1 VVVIEMVMVVVV
13 KVDLVV
19 QEMVMVRV
27 GLVVIV

>member
-1 VVVIEMVMVVVV
+1 MVVIEMVMVV

>member
-1 VVVIEMVMVVVV
+1 VVVIEMVMVV